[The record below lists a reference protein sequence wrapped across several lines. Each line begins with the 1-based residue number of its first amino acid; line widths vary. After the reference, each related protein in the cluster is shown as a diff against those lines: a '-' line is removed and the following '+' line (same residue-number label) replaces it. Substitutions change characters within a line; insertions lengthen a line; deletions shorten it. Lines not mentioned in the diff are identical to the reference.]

1 MGLFNKVSNIVKNNL
16 GNLTGGG
23 GIVNSIAGAYVG
35 LHNIMDAAK
44 NSAQTNA
51 AAAKILN
58 KSPLEIDD
66 TSPTK
71 HLKQN
76 PYEYGTVYYPNDVSN
91 LGTGHYMIFDVI
103 MNNDTT
109 FQNTSFNSNRIVPNK
124 QAVVGEKIFD
134 KVKKVSG
141 LGGQF
146 QTASEQGIKSRVTE
160 IKDQGI
166 TSDRIRQVATG
177 VNAARPTHSFVSDS
191 IILYTP
197 PQVKTTYN
205 TNYEQ
210 AETGIA
216 GQFGGLKSIQDFL
229 NKGVGALGVLGQ
241 QAVGAVASLIPGFGD
256 LNAFISKTTGT
267 AINPNLEMVF
277 KSVPFRDFSYTFDF
291 APRNRKETDA
301 VNKIINLF
309 KFHMQ
314 PELGVTNYFV
324 TPSEFQITYMYL
336 DGRNAYI
343 PRVSRCVLKTM
354 ELDQS
359 PEGVFTT
366 FAGDEKGAMPVYSK
380 INLTF
385 TETEIMTK
393 QTIAEGF

>member
-1 MGLFNKVSNIVKNNL
+1 MGLLNKVSSIVKSNLNNL
-16 GNLTGGG
+16 VGGNLINSFSSTVNGITG
-23 GIVNSIAGAYVG
+23 IIDTAR
-35 LHNIMDAAK
+35 

-66 TSPTK
+66 TSPTQA
-71 HLKQN
+71 LKQN
-76 PYEYGTVYYPNDVSN
+76 PYEYGTVFYPSDISN

-109 FQNTSFNSNRIVPNK
+109 FQNTSFSSNRILPNK
-124 QAVVGEKIFD
+124 SGIVGENSILNA
-134 KVKKVSG
+134 VKKYTG

-146 QTASEQGIKSRVTE
+146 QTANQQGVKSRVTQ

-166 TSDRIRQVATG
+166 TADRVGTVSTGINAT
-177 VNAARPTHSFVSDS
+177 RPTHSFVSDS

-205 TNYEQ
+205 VNYEQ

-216 GQFGGLKSIQDFL
+216 GQFGGLESIQDFL
-229 NKGVGALGVLGQ
+229 NKGVGALGMLGE
-241 QAVGAVASLIPGFGD
+241 QAVAAVASLIPGFGD
-256 LNAFISKTTGT
+256 LQAFKSKATGS

-277 KSVPFRDFSYTFDF
+277 KSVPFRDFNYSFEF
-291 APRNRKETDA
+291 APRNRKETDS

-314 PELGVTNYFV
+314 PELGVTNYFT
-324 TPSEFQITYMYL
+324 TPSEFQLTYMYME
-336 DGRNAYI
+336 GRNAYI
-343 PRVSRCVLKTM
+343 PRISRCVLKTM

-366 FAGDEKGAMPVYSK
+366 YAGDERGAMPVLTK
-380 INLTF
+380 LNLTF